1 MLKQVSI
8 FAENKAGRVHAIM
21 KSLKEAQINVR
32 AMTIAETSEFGI
44 VRLIVDNPESAKL
57 TLKNAG
63 FTAKITDVIGVTVSD
78 EFGALNN
85 VLKIL
90 GEKDISI
97 EYMYSLMRCPHGNAN
112 ILIRVSDCEKATA
125 ILTEAGVKMFTQ
137 DDLTS

>member
-21 KSLKEAQINVR
+21 ETLKNAQINVR
-32 AMTIAETSEFGI
+32 AMTIAETAEFGI
-44 VRLIVDNPESAKL
+44 VRLIVNEPEKAKSA
-57 TLKNAG
+57 LKDSG

-85 VLKIL
+85 VLQIL
-90 GEKDISI
+90 GDKGVSI

-112 ILIRVSDCEKATA
+112 ILIRVSDLDKATE
-125 ILTEAGVKMFTQ
+125 ILTEAGVKMFSQ
-137 DDLTS
+137 GDLI